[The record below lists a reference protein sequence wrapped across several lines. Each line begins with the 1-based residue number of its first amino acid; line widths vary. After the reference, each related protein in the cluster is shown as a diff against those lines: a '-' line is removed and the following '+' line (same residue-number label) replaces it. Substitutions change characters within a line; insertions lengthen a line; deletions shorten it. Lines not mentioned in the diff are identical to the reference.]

1 MHGKQTYFQSLTDRV
16 RYRVN
21 NALKGVGT
29 REHGA
34 NLVPGE
40 LEGEHGANLVPGEL
54 EGEWVIGRKFSS
66 GTLWEIVAHE
76 SELLKNN
83 SFVHDLA

>member
-29 REHGA
+29 R
-34 NLVPGE
+34 
-40 LEGEHGANLVPGEL
+40 EHGANLVPGEL